1 MEYSTMM
8 GDLFDDPRERANP
21 TEPEAPGVA
30 ETAVEAPARE
40 VAASSPGLDCRIVP
54 TDDLLP
60 CPWPV
65 RVATD
70 PDADA
75 ELEQSIQVHGILVP
89 LLVRQTP
96 EGLEIL
102 AGMRRWQTARRLGL
116 PSVPVRVCS
125 LTERQARTVTV
136 LENSA
141 RLGLSKWEEAFG
153 LLPLLEL
160 GADYQEAV
168 ILEEICALTSWST
181 GKASSRRKIIT
192 MLTADVR
199 EKSDASETQMTK
211 LSLAALE
218 RAASQESPDRR
229 ATVLYEEVYR
239 RRAPWMDST
248 PNNETDGY
256 PTWGRQPGYTFRTYE
271 RGRRLTLSIRPD
283 SITEE
288 EKPEVR
294 RSLLRLLEA
303 LGSEFATIRDVVRAS
318 PGSVALDEAPV

>member
-1 MEYSTMM
+1 MT
-8 GDLFDDPRERANP
+8 GDLFDDPREQAVP
-21 TEPEAPGVA
+21 TEPEVR
-30 ETAVEAPARE
+30 EVVEVAVEAPALE
-40 VAASSPGLDCRIVP
+40 AAASSAGLDCRMAP

-60 CPWPV
+60 CPWPI

-70 PDADA
+70 PNADT
-75 ELEQSIQVHGILVP
+75 ELEQSIQLYGILLP
-89 LLVRQTP
+89 LLVRQTS

-102 AGMRRWQTARRLGL
+102 AGMRRWQTARRLAL

-125 LTERQARTVTV
+125 LTERQARAVTV

-141 RLGLSKWEEAFG
+141 RLGLSKWDEAFG

-160 GADYQEAV
+160 GADHQEAV

-199 EKSDASETQMTK
+199 EKSEVSETQMTK
-211 LSLAALE
+211 LSLVVLE
-218 RAASQESPDRR
+218 RAASQESADQR
-229 ATVLYEEVYR
+229 AAVLYEEVYR

-248 PNNETDGY
+248 PSNETDGY
-256 PTWGRQPGYTFRTYE
+256 PTWERQPGYTFRTYE

-283 SITEE
+283 RITEE
-288 EKPEVR
+288 EKPEIR
-294 RSLLRLLEA
+294 RGLLRLLET
-303 LGSEFATIRDVVRAS
+303 LGPEFGAVRDVVRAS
-318 PGSVALDEAPV
+318 SGSMTLDEASM

>member
-1 MEYSTMM
+1 MTW
-8 GDLFDDPRERANP
+8 DLFDDPREQAAP
-21 TEPEAPGVA
+21 MEPEAREVE
-30 ETAVEAPARE
+30 ETTADAPAHE
-40 VAASSPGLDCRIVP
+40 VAVSSSGLDCRMVP

-60 CPWPV
+60 CPWPI

-70 PDADA
+70 PAADA
-75 ELEQSIQVHGILVP
+75 ELEQSIQVHGILLP

-141 RLGLSKWEEAFG
+141 RLGLSKWEEAAG

-160 GADYQEAV
+160 GADHQEEV
-168 ILEEICALTSWST
+168 ILEEICALTTWST

-199 EKSDASETQMTK
+199 EKSEVSETQMTK
-211 LSLAALE
+211 LSLEALE
-218 RAASQESPDRR
+218 RAASQESPDQR
-229 ATVLYEEVYR
+229 AAVLYEEVYR
-239 RRAPWMDST
+239 RQAPWMDST
-248 PNNETDGY
+248 PNNGPDGY

-288 EKPEVR
+288 EKPEIR

-303 LGSEFATIRDVVRAS
+303 LGPEFGAIRDVVRAS
-318 PGSVALDEAPV
+318 PGSMTLDEASM